1 MSKRRAAKLAT
12 TMGLV
17 SMAVLAPIG
26 FAAPASAAPGG
37 LCAANSEYAD
47 EDWITSLTLGSG
59 NSVGVA
65 QGDIYKNASATSAGT
80 YTAGTN
86 YNISLTINVDITDQ
100 GGDDWD
106 EHVFVWLD
114 LNQDGTV
121 DLDEEE
127 IFSDSAMTS
136 TMSAAGSD
144 PNILTKTFTGN
155 FAVPADAYNGTVYGR
170 AMLQYVQ
177 PGDDPI
183 MCNNDPDGW
192 DPGVSAFEAGTVLD
206 FKVNLTGGIDNP
218 NLANTGAETDTL
230 ALVGFTAVGAGG
242 VLAAIARRKRNAL

>member
-1 MSKRRAAKLAT
+1 MSKSRAAKLAT
-12 TMGLV
+12 TLGLA

-26 FAAPASAAPGG
+26 FAAPATAAPGG
-37 LCAANSEYAD
+37 LCSANSEYAD

-59 NSVGVA
+59 TSVGVA
-65 QGDIYKNASATSAGT
+65 QGETYKNASATSAGT

-86 YNISLTINVDITDQ
+86 YGISVTINVDISDQ

-155 FAVPADAYNGTVYGR
+155 FAIPADAYNGTVYGR
-170 AMLQYVQ
+170 AMLQFVD
-177 PGDDPI
+177 PNSDPI
-183 MCNNDPDGW
+183 LCNNDPDGW
-192 DPGVSAFEAGTVLD
+192 DPGVSAFEAGTVID

-218 NLANTGAETDTL
+218 TLANTGAESDTL
-230 ALVGFTAVGAGG
+230 AVFGLTAIGVGS
-242 VLAAIARRKRNAL
+242 VLAGIARRKRKAL